1 MKRGLHVNLPIEFSD
16 RMKGLLGDEF
26 DTFAAQYDLPH
37 SRGLRINTLKMSIT
51 AAYKLGFTLEE
62 VPFAKEGFKVLSDEK
77 SGSSPYHHAG
87 AFYSQEPSAMSAV
100 TALDPQKGEFIL
112 DMCAAPGGKTTQI
125 AARLGG
131 DGCIWSNEYVRSRAN
146 ILISNIERCGIR
158 NAVVTSMRPDALA
171 AKTGAVFDRVLVD
184 APCSGEGMFRK
195 EENAVRDWS
204 PENVAACAVRQAE
217 ILDSAALCLKNG
229 GVLVYSTCTFAP
241 EEDEKNIIAFLDR
254 HPEFSLEEIPVRFGR
269 SGLDISDRYDLTLTR
284 RIYPQD
290 GGEGH
295 FVARLRKSGE
305 LTESKCFSP
314 AIKENAQIKM
324 LRETYESCFKDI
336 PQGTF
341 AVYVNNGYLLPPQM
355 PDVPLDGVIR
365 AGIPV
370 GEIKNNRI
378 EPAHGL
384 FMAARMEDCRRY
396 IDLSPDSPELSAFL
410 HGEEISCDGDNG
422 FTAVCC
428 DGIVTGFGKV
438 SGGKLKNRYPKGL
451 RTLR

>member
-1 MKRGLHVNLPIEFSD
+1 MNLPIDFLD
-16 RMKGLLGDEF
+16 RMKTLLGDEF
-26 DTFAAQYDLPH
+26 ELFCRQYDLPH
-37 SRGLRINTLKMSIT
+37 SRGLRINTLKTGIEKANSI
-51 AAYKLGFTLEE
+51 GFSLET
-62 VPFAKEGFKVLSDEK
+62 VPFAREGFRILSDEK
-77 SGSSPYHHAG
+77 LGASPYHHAG

-100 TALDPQKGEFIL
+100 TALDPQEGEFIL
-112 DMCAAPGGKTTQI
+112 DMCAAPGGKSTQI
-125 AARLGG
+125 AARLNGT
-131 DGCIWSNEYVRSRAN
+131 GCLWSNEYVRSRAS

-158 NAVVTSMRPDALA
+158 NAVVSSMRPDALVK
-171 AKTGAVFDRVLVD
+171 KTGCIFDRVLVD
-184 APCSGEGMFRK
+184 APCSGEGMFRR

-217 ILDSAALCLKNG
+217 ILDSAAECLKDG

-241 EEDEKNIIAFLDR
+241 EENEKNIIAFLDR
-254 HPEFSLEEIPVRFGR
+254 HPEFNLEEIPAQFGR
-269 SGLDISDRYDLTLTR
+269 CGLNISDKYDLTLTR

-295 FVARLRKSGE
+295 FVARMRKSGTLPE
-305 LTESKCFSP
+305 NKIYTP
-314 AIKENAQIKM
+314 NIKETPQIKM
-324 LRETYESCFKDI
+324 LRELYGSCFSDE
-336 PQGTF
+336 PCGTF
-341 AVYVNNGYLLPPQM
+341 AIYGNYGYLLPEYL

-378 EPAHGL
+378 EPEHGL
-384 FMAARMEDCRRY
+384 FMAAKKENCIRY
-396 IDLSPDSPELSAFL
+396 IDLSPDSAELSAFL
-410 HGEEISCDGDNG
+410 HGEEIACDGANG

-438 SGGKLKNRYPKGL
+438 SNGKLKNRYPKGL